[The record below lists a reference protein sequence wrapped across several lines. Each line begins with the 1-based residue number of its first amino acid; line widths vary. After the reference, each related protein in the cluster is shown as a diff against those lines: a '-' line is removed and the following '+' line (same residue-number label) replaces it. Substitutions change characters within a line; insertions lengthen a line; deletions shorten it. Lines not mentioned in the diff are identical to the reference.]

1 MLVQK
6 DYDIYW
12 NGCSFVQGMELNR
25 SKQDCFTNLVS
36 EHFNADWFR
45 NSKIGG
51 SNDRIWRVSMEDA
64 LVGRKPKLAV
74 IVWSGIN
81 RLEYLNDANLWRQ
94 VGFTSFVFDKVK
106 YKTLD
111 ISKIYYHPDMTNK
124 QYNGFKNYVLHSR
137 TMKYNLIN
145 SINYMIS
152 LRHFY
157 NSQGIPH
164 LFYMMSN
171 GQIDP
176 GLKYLDE
183 NREEAANIQWSPAN
197 RMKLKDYLKEIPELT
212 SEGIYDMT
220 KGKVPY
226 GPKDHPLEEGH
237 QLIADRIIKDI
248 YEKRLDK
255 IFN

>member
-1 MLVQK
+1 MLNK
-6 DYDIYW
+6 DKFDIYW
-12 NGCSFVQGMELNR
+12 NGCSFVQGMELER
-25 SKQDCFTNLVS
+25 STKDCFTNIVS
-36 EHFNADWFR
+36 DHFNVDWWR

-64 LVGRKPKLAV
+64 LAGHKPKLAI
-74 IVWSGIN
+74 IVWSGVN

-94 VGFTSFVFDKVK
+94 VGFTSFIFDRVK

-111 ISKIYYHPDMTNK
+111 ISKIYYHPDMTNQ
-124 QYNGFKNYVLHSR
+124 QYTGFKNYVLYSR

-171 GQIDP
+171 GQISP

-183 NREEAANIQWSPAN
+183 KRQEAANIVWSSPVS
-197 RMKLKDYLKEIPELT
+197 MKLKDYLKEIPELT
-212 SEGIYDMT
+212 SEGFYDMT

-237 QLIADRIIKDI
+237 QLIADRIIEDI
-248 YEKRLDK
+248 YEKKLDK